1 MKTERATE
9 WNTAEAELRLI
20 IGEAQGPV
28 VVFIS
33 EPYHP
38 GARIMAERL
47 RRLSGENQRFRLVEV
62 SLAAHRAWAASHE
75 IFGTPAVLQFRQG
88 ILGATLLGVVEED
101 AIRERISCIGAAGT

>member
-1 MKTERATE
+1 MKTDKATE

-28 VVFIS
+28 VVLIS

-47 RRLSGENQRFRLVEV
+47 RRLSAEAQRFRLVEV
-62 SLAAHRAWAASHE
+62 SLAAHRTWAASHDV
-75 IFGTPAVLQFRQG
+75 FGTPAVLHFQRG
-88 ILGATLLGVVEED
+88 DLCAIILGVVEEEEL
-101 AIRERISCIGAAGT
+101 ARRLATA